1 MRAQFFRLAHITH
14 TMVHPFLGQV
24 LIRQEWEVSIP
35 DVGLNKTL
43 RIRPTPRAANSKAD
57 NTLLGKDSFLPQKL
71 FLKKRN
77 PWESF
82 FSCKTLFLSKIN
94 FFTRKK
100 NSNKLCFFKTWILLI
115 RTMEVLG
122 SKLFFFF

>member
-14 TMVHPFLGQV
+14 TMVHHFLGQV

-71 FLKKRN
+71 FLKKKTHEN
-77 PWESF
+77 HSSLAKPYF
-82 FSCKTLFLSKIN
+82 FQKLIFSQEKKIQTNFVSSK
-94 FFTRKK
+94 
-100 NSNKLCFFKTWILLI
+100 
-115 RTMEVLG
+115 LG
-122 SKLFFFF
+122 SY